1 MRKSSFMSISMHVIK
16 SDIQIRLSK
25 SLCSECLPPLLA
37 SFLGFFERRPPL
49 PLRLFPHDLT
59 VDFAP
64 LGAGLLHDKAGTP
77 NVVRFFD
84 AEFIKLLLC
93 EREALTFGLREHL
106 LQHEL
111 SLLIR

>member
-1 MRKSSFMSISMHVIK
+1 MRKSNFMSISMHVIK
-16 SDIQIRLSK
+16 SDIQVRLSE

-37 SFLGFFERRPPL
+37 SFLGLFERRPPI

-64 LGAGLLHDKAGTP
+64 LGAGLLDDKAGTP

-84 AEFIKLLLC
+84 AEFIELLLC
-93 EREALTFGLREHL
+93 ERGFFSAGL
-106 LQHEL
+106 
-111 SLLIR
+111 